1 MNYIK
6 TLEDLLQ
13 YGAKKA
19 GYNEKLSVS
28 FSDKKMGCD
37 FQCNG
42 VFALTKKYGKNP
54 FDIANEIVN
63 NIDKN
68 TDILIYQPS
77 LKIDELLHT
86 AKELNIE
93 ILTLGEFNRKLI
105 INNFN
110 I

>member
-42 VFALTKKYGKNP
+42 VFALTKK
-54 FDIANEIVN
+54 IC
-63 NIDKN
+63 
-68 TDILIYQPS
+68 LS
-77 LKIDELLHT
+77 LLLPVQ
-86 AKELNIE
+86 LSSI
-93 ILTLGEFNRKLI
+93 FV
-105 INNFN
+105 
-110 I
+110 